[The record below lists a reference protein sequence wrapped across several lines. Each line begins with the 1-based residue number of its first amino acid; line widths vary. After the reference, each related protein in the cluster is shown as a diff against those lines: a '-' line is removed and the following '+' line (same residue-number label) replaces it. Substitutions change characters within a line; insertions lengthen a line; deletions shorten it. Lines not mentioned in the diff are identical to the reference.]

1 MLNNEEREFYRTS
14 LQNFMIANLCFNLGL
29 PTAEGWGWRSGDY
42 DLFGV
47 RDFRSL
53 EVLDYP

>member
-1 MLNNEEREFYRTS
+1 MLNKEEREFYRTS

-29 PTAEGWGWRSGDY
+29 PTAERWGWRSGDY

-47 RDFRSL
+47 RT
-53 EVLDYP
+53 